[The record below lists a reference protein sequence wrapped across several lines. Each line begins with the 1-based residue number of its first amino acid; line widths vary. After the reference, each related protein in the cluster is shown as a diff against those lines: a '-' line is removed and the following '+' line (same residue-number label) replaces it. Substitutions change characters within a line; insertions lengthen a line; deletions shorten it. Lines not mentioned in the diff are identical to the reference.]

1 MFQVCGEC
9 QTTLAKELLQY
20 EIDVEQKC
28 LAPLQEILDVRM
40 CPDLVSHCRIISVHG
55 VFFQFLDNQNI
66 LLVCGDID
74 LWVASSVHQTFKT
87 MHIGVYQV
95 HRDVNSRGKGGS

>member
-40 CPDLVSHCRIISVHG
+40 CTDLVSHRRIILAHG
-55 VFFQFLDNQNI
+55 VFSLRFLDIQNFA
-66 LLVCGDID
+66 C
-74 LWVASSVHQTFKT
+74 LWGYKFV
-87 MHIGVYQV
+87 
-95 HRDVNSRGKGGS
+95 GS